1 MKQPTQKK
9 RNAEKIMISA
19 SRSGHLHILK
29 WVFSHHGG
37 RLETSPAINMASRY
51 GRLKVVIWLNKAR
64 KVSKPQKIS
73 SPDKGDGIEYFPGT
87 MGQYQGTPW
96 IS

>member
-1 MKQPTQKK
+1 
-9 RNAEKIMISA
+9 
-19 SRSGHLHILK
+19 
-29 WVFSHHGG
+29 
-37 RLETSPAINMASRY
+37 MASRY